1 MYIFLLLSPLSGHS
15 FFQEETGAGF
25 IPGVQLR
32 DNIDKDRCAELFKLH
47 WLELCWG
54 VLGFVVVFFI
64 VLERVE
70 EEGPTNLKTI
80 KATKYVLSVESESF
94 PE

>member
-1 MYIFLLLSPLSGHS
+1 M
-15 FFQEETGAGF
+15 
-25 IPGVQLR
+25 QLG

-54 VLGFVVVFFI
+54 FLGFVVAFFI

-70 EEGPTNLKTI
+70 EDGL
-80 KATKYVLSVESESF
+80 TKKDN
-94 PE
+94 